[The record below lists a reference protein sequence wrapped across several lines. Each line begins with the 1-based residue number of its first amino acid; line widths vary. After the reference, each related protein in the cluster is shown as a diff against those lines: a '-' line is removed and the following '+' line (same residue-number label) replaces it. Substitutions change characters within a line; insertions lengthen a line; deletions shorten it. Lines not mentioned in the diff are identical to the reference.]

1 MKIVI
6 KLFGI
11 VLLMLVSCTRDPADT
26 RPRNEAPGALS
37 VEEAR
42 RFFEDRAE
50 RTFQLTRTGI
60 HPRGFRGLNP
70 GEFTPNWEKALSSQY
85 RKLASIDVPIAS
97 ECRFQAVRSRFRNGE
112 AEIFRV
118 DITQKLVVVKD
129 LATDSLGCYILTLIP
144 DPYYAARHK
153 KTDLCEEFLNAGD
166 KGEFS
171 GVAIYTEP
179 TSGILIRVSRYRNG
193 LKTAGVYVPGPPS
206 ERKERIR
213 LAKKLIGSVR
223 IGRTVSVSTRS
234 WGEDDWWW
242 DDDDYDDDY
251 DNDDD
256 DYDDNDIS
264 DSWTDLGLGLFEDGC
279 YHQTWLDE
287 DGFGYWVDYDDDGHP
302 DRYIHLLDPDPDDP
316 TNDPPYE
323 PDDDFCPFCGGSPC
337 SCSDPC
343 PICGSDPC
351 SCPEDDSSF
360 NETDNNCAQCGN
372 NPCTCNQDTH
382 KTTAGKLTS
391 AAKKGVEIVTAK
403 YGTVKAYCNQGVRE
417 AFHAAFN
424 KELPNVNANELIK
437 HMKNSSEW
445 GKLNVS
451 MSEIQNLANQGH
463 FIVASWVN
471 TSGGSGHV
479 ALVVPGEMQGG
490 TWCGEWIALPVVM
503 DTGAECREESQKLS
517 KSFGTNK
524 HSQVEFYIYE

>member
-6 KLFGI
+6 RLFGI

-97 ECRFQAVRSRFRNGE
+97 DCRFQAVRSRFRNGE

-234 WGEDDWWW
+234 WGEYDW
-242 DDDDYDDDY
+242 DNDY
-251 DNDDD
+251 DNDNDNDNDD
-256 DYDDNDIS
+256 DWWEYNGEYTEIGGG
-264 DSWTDLGLGLFEDGC
+264 WFEDK
-279 YHQTWLDE
+279 
-287 DGFGYWVDYDDDGHP
+287 DGNLYYDSDGDGKP
-302 DRYIHLLDPDPDDP
+302 DSMGIDPVEITPDPDPFPDPNIPEEEEEEEEKEEDDERNNGGGG
-316 TNDPPYE
+316 TNTDNTCSQCGKVQCECEKEKGTDIKAVLDLLKQSPVAEKLLSKVSLDKITVKPPKYE
-323 PDDDFCPFCGGSPC
+323 GQYGGYVPSTGEIYLCSGVPNSCASMVLLEELMHRYQYNQSDIHGDHSGNIEIEAKLLVWDYLRSQYSENEIRSNFGPAWLDFGKFAENPC
-337 SCSDPC
+337 EDTWGYASLALFKMGYGDFKCSDY
-343 PICGSDPC
+343 SQ
-351 SCPEDDSSF
+351 F
-360 NETDNNCAQCGN
+360 KMNNYE
-372 NPCTCNQDTH
+372 
-382 KTTAGKLTS
+382 S
-391 AAKKGVEIVTAK
+391 
-403 YGTVKAYCNQGVRE
+403 VK
-417 AFHAAFN
+417 
-424 KELPNVNANELIK
+424 
-437 HMKNSSEW
+437 
-445 GKLNVS
+445 
-451 MSEIQNLANQGH
+451 
-463 FIVASWVN
+463 
-471 TSGGSGHV
+471 
-479 ALVVPGEMQGG
+479 
-490 TWCGEWIALPVVM
+490 
-503 DTGAECREESQKLS
+503 
-517 KSFGTNK
+517 
-524 HSQVEFYIYE
+524 